1 MAGTEQDDTDPK
13 VLPEELA
20 EHLRAKGRGITVRK
34 GAILIGHADEAREV
48 FLIESGSAQVSIH
61 SHDGKETIF
70 RDIGENEMFGE
81 MAAIDGAPRSATVV
95 ATSDMRLSKISAS
108 AFEEWLE
115 DTRGA
120 GVWLARLLVS
130 RMRDLTERNFELATM
145 TVMRRIHLELM
156 RLAAGKPDEGNA
168 VTIDDFPTHA
178 DFAAR
183 IGTHREAVSRELSW
197 LRDNGLIATKSR
209 SLRILDID
217 RLKNMAMR

>member
-1 MAGTEQDDTDPK
+1 MTSFVQDDPDPK
-13 VLPEELA
+13 VLPEGLA
-20 EHLRAKGRGITVRK
+20 EELRAKGRQLSVRK
-34 GAILIGHADEAREV
+34 GAILVGHADEAREV

-70 RDIGENEMFGE
+70 RDIGANEIFGE
-81 MAAIDGAPRSATVV
+81 MAAIDGGPRSATVV
-95 ATSDMRLSKISAS
+95 ATSDMRLSKISAA
-108 AFEEWLE
+108 AFEDWLE

-145 TVMRRIHLELM
+145 TVMRRIHLELV
-156 RLAAGKPDEGNA
+156 RLAAGRPEDGNS

-197 LRDNGLIATKSR
+197 MRDNGLVATKSR
-209 SLRILDID
+209 SLRILDLE
-217 RLKNMAMR
+217 RLKAMALR